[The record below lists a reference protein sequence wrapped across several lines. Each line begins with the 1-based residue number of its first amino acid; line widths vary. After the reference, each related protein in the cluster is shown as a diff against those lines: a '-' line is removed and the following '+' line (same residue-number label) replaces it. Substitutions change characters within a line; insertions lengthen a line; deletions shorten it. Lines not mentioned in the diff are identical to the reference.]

1 MTTQFNRKLKQGSLS
16 GDSGMIGYAYEL
28 AQNADLALALYRDD
42 DMKES
47 KQMIVSIMEHRE
59 GEDFNM
65 YVRWDLSEMNFDFI
79 RQISTEELN
88 GDDKASG
95 GSASKVK
102 F

>member
-1 MTTQFNRKLKQGSLS
+1 
-16 GDSGMIGYAYEL
+16 
-28 AQNADLALALYRDD
+28 
-42 DMKES
+42 
-47 KQMIVSIMEHRE
+47 
-59 GEDFNM
+59 
-65 YVRWDLSEMNFDFI
+65 MNFDFI